1 LVLLDFVFRRL
12 TSQCE
17 KCGEELYP
25 GLQETSSNSCK
36 CKKQQSKGLL
46 LFYSIILIKLFQLKL
61 VSANESNHLSI
72 KGHGFFGSTNRN
84 EVLPF
89 EFIFTKE

>member
-1 LVLLDFVFRRL
+1 LVLLVFIFRRL

-46 LFYSIILIKLFQLKL
+46 SRFGKDLLAEHSASVPIII
-61 VSANESNHLSI
+61 E
-72 KGHGFFGSTNRN
+72 
-84 EVLPF
+84 
-89 EFIFTKE
+89 

>member
-1 LVLLDFVFRRL
+1 LVLLVFIFRRL

-46 LFYSIILIKLFQLKL
+46 RPFVKDLLAKHSASVPMII
-61 VSANESNHLSI
+61 E
-72 KGHGFFGSTNRN
+72 
-84 EVLPF
+84 
-89 EFIFTKE
+89 